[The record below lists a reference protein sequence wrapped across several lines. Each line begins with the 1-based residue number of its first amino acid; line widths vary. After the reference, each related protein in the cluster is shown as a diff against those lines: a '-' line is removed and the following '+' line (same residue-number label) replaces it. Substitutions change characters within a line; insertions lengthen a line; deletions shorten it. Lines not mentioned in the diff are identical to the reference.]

1 MCRFQHGKIVELV
14 AEYYEKEEKLEAG
27 RIKGIPRWVQWG
39 IGDSVAQV
47 EEQIAILC
55 KQTPFRPLMI

>member
-1 MCRFQHGKIVELV
+1 MELV